1 MWLIGRVRGSPERGG
16 RCAQAVCLEG
26 PGTREGSHNSKGK
39 EPNYKM
45 DKGREW
51 TLPERRH
58 INGHQT
64 REKTVTISHCGNAN
78 QNQADTPPPKYQDGR
93 SKAIQDGNSAGE
105 DAETPAPSHTVGGK
119 VKQCSYCGKQFG
131 GSSTS

>member
-1 MWLIGRVRGSPERGG
+1 MWLICRVGGSPEGGG
-16 RCAQAVCLEG
+16 RCAQAARLEG
-26 PGTREGSHNSKGK
+26 PSIRESPHNSKGK

-64 REKTVTISHCGNAN
+64 HKKTITISHCGNAN
-78 QNQADTPPPKYQDGR
+78 QNQTDTPPPKYQDGR
-93 SKAIQDGNSAGE
+93 SEAIQDG
-105 DAETPAPSHTVGGK
+105 TVLERTQRHWGPRTLSVGL
-119 VKQCSYCGKQFG
+119 
-131 GSSTS
+131 